1 MKISLSIGALGCVFL
16 GYLVLLLLSGDTAG
30 QAHLR
35 SIGKP
40 LRQKVAGNGVL
51 ILPLDYHGSL
61 FLGRL
66 GSICW
71 LRTGIETS
79 KVSPLVC
86 DLHGITEAH
95 LKDGPVRSIWLKA
108 WDVCWELLNGGRC
121 SSGWR

>member
-1 MKISLSIGALGCVFL
+1 MKICLSIGALGCVFL
-16 GYLVLLLLSGDTAG
+16 GYLVPSLLSGGTAG

-40 LRQKVAGNGVL
+40 LRQKVAGDGVL
-51 ILPLDYHGSL
+51 ILPLDYRSSL

-71 LRTGIETS
+71 LRMGIETS
-79 KVSPLVC
+79 KVSPLVH

-95 LKDGPVRSIWLKA
+95 LEDGLVRSIWLKA
-108 WDVCWELLNGGRC
+108 WDVC
-121 SSGWR
+121 